1 MKTSFF
7 TFLSV
12 IIIFLINKTQAQ
24 THQMNTN
31 QQPREIVKAFL
42 QIVRS
47 GKSPERAAEFMADT
61 VLANQMNAEKQETIK
76 RTPQNYLEH
85 VKEFMALYGPYEFEI
100 TELIANENKVYA
112 RWKQTGKHLADI
124 DQFKATGLPLIEI
137 GSAVYRVENGKI
149 AEYWIQTDRK
159 GFDLQLQQN
168 EQLTAHKLPNRL
180 PFTDAVALGE
190 TLYISGQIGTDN
202 LNGKLINTDFKA
214 EASQVMKNLGSVLQ
228 KHNLTYNNLI
238 NVTIYLTTM
247 DNYDRTNEVYQ
258 KYFNGLF
265 PARVCIAVKELPL
278 LANIEISAIAR
289 IGNK

>member
-7 TFLSV
+7 TCLSV
-12 IIIFLINKTQAQ
+12 IIILINKTHAQ
-24 THQMNTN
+24 THQMNSN

-47 GKSPERAAEFMADT
+47 GKNPERAVEFMADT

-76 RTPQNYLEH
+76 RTPHNYLEH
-85 VKEFMALYGPYEFEI
+85 VKEFKTLYGPYEFEI
-100 TELIANENKVYA
+100 TELIANDNKVYA

-168 EQLTAHKLPNRL
+168 EQLTTHKLPNRL

-190 TLYISGQIGTDN
+190 TLYISGQIGTDD

-214 EASQVMKNLGSVLQ
+214 EANQVMKNLGSVLQ
-228 KHNLTYNNLI
+228 KHNLTYSNLI

-247 DNYDRTNEVYQ
+247 DNYDLTNEVYQ

-278 LANIEISAIAR
+278 QANIEISAIAR

>member
-1 MKTSFF
+1 
-7 TFLSV
+7 
-12 IIIFLINKTQAQ
+12 
-24 THQMNTN
+24 MNTN

-47 GKSPERAAEFMADT
+47 GKSPEKAAEFMADT

-76 RTPQNYLEH
+76 RTPQNYSEH

-100 TELIANENKVYA
+100 TELIANDNKVYA

-168 EQLTAHKLPNRL
+168 EELTTHKLPNGL
-180 PFTDAVALGE
+180 PFTDAVISGE

-214 EASQVMKNLGSVLQ
+214 EANQVMKNLGSVLQ
-228 KHNLTYNNLI
+228 KHNLTYSNLI

-247 DNYDRTNEVYQ
+247 DNYDPTNEVYQ

-278 LANIEISAIAR
+278 QANIEISAIAR